1 MQRNDILKL
10 LFETPYETLR
20 ERADEVR
27 AREKGEHVFVRGLI
41 EFSNRCERNCRYCGL
56 RSANPSLKRY
66 RLDEAQIVEAAERA
80 VAFGVDTLVLQSGEV
95 HDEPQRIAHVVDA
108 LRTRFPVAVTLSVGE
123 QPTASY
129 ALWKE
134 AGASRFLLKHETA
147 DASLYAALHPGYT
160 LAQRVDALQRLRRAG
175 YEICGSWPYCASL
188 CRGPIS
194 PRQRLWRRL
203 IPFQGNGRACSPAA
217 MCSCPVSR
225 RRPTGKTTVFMT
237 TNIESVWMRPV
248 RSSNRRGAPIL
259 YTGRGDMLDAP
270 KGLRLH
276 IGLLGRRN
284 VGKSSLLNALAAQSV
299 SIVSDTPGT
308 TTDPVEKTLEFAP
321 LGPVVFLDTA
331 GLDDEGELGRQRTER
346 TLAVLPRTDM
356 ALVVTAENVW
366 GHYEETIVS
375 RLREQAIPFLV
386 VMNKT
391 ESSVA
396 SKDRLPDA
404 MRGLPMVRASAKT
417 GEGLETIRR
426 ELVRLSPGES
436 LHEAQLVADLLPE
449 KGVVILVVP
458 IDSGAPKGRLIL
470 PQVQTIRDALD
481 GHKLCLVVTEG
492 ELGAAFA
499 CLKEPPALVVCD
511 SQVVR
516 RVALETP
523 QSVPLTTFSI
533 LMARLKGDLP
543 LLAAGA
549 AAIGNLKPGD
559 SVLMMEACSHHP
571 QQDDIGRIKIPR
583 LLQQY
588 AGGELRF
595 DMCAGKSLTD
605 CPGSYDLIVHC
616 GGCTLTRR
624 QMLGRLRSAQ
634 SRGIPMTNYGVAIS
648 FTQGVL
654 KRVLTPFPDALAAC
668 ELAHETCHDAQSKT
682 NKESGWR
689 GYIFIGPR

>member
-1 MQRNDILKL
+1 
-10 LFETPYETLR
+10 
-20 ERADEVR
+20 
-27 AREKGEHVFVRGLI
+27 
-41 EFSNRCERNCRYCGL
+41 
-56 RSANPSLKRY
+56 
-66 RLDEAQIVEAAERA
+66 
-80 VAFGVDTLVLQSGEV
+80 
-95 HDEPQRIAHVVDA
+95 
-108 LRTRFPVAVTLSVGE
+108 
-123 QPTASY
+123 
-129 ALWKE
+129 
-134 AGASRFLLKHETA
+134 
-147 DASLYAALHPGYT
+147 
-160 LAQRVDALQRLRRAG
+160 
-175 YEICGSWPYCASL
+175 
-188 CRGPIS
+188 
-194 PRQRLWRRL
+194 
-203 IPFQGNGRACSPAA
+203 
-217 MCSCPVSR
+217 
-225 RRPTGKTTVFMT
+225 
-237 TNIESVWMRPV
+237 
-248 RSSNRRGAPIL
+248 
-259 YTGRGDMLDAP
+259 MLDAP

-436 LHEAQLVADLLPE
+436 LHKAQLVADLLPE

-624 QMLGRLRSAQ
+624 QMLGRLSSAQ

-654 KRVLTPFPDALAAC
+654 KRVLAPFSDALAAC
-668 ELAHETCHDAQSKT
+668 EPAHETCHDAQSKT

>member
-1 MQRNDILKL
+1 
-10 LFETPYETLR
+10 
-20 ERADEVR
+20 
-27 AREKGEHVFVRGLI
+27 
-41 EFSNRCERNCRYCGL
+41 
-56 RSANPSLKRY
+56 
-66 RLDEAQIVEAAERA
+66 
-80 VAFGVDTLVLQSGEV
+80 
-95 HDEPQRIAHVVDA
+95 
-108 LRTRFPVAVTLSVGE
+108 
-123 QPTASY
+123 
-129 ALWKE
+129 
-134 AGASRFLLKHETA
+134 
-147 DASLYAALHPGYT
+147 
-160 LAQRVDALQRLRRAG
+160 
-175 YEICGSWPYCASL
+175 
-188 CRGPIS
+188 
-194 PRQRLWRRL
+194 
-203 IPFQGNGRACSPAA
+203 
-217 MCSCPVSR
+217 
-225 RRPTGKTTVFMT
+225 
-237 TNIESVWMRPV
+237 
-248 RSSNRRGAPIL
+248 
-259 YTGRGDMLDAP
+259 MLDAP

-276 IGLLGRRN
+276 IGLFGRRN

-331 GLDDEGELGRQRTER
+331 GLDDEGELGTQRTER

-396 SKDRLPDA
+396 SKDR
-404 MRGLPMVRASAKT
+404 
-417 GEGLETIRR
+417 
-426 ELVRLSPGES
+426 RLSPGES

-481 GHKLCLVVTEG
+481 GRKLCLVVTEG

-549 AAIGNLKPGD
+549 ASIGNLKPGD

-668 ELAHETCHDAQSKT
+668 EPAHETCHDAQSKT

>member
-1 MQRNDILKL
+1 
-10 LFETPYETLR
+10 
-20 ERADEVR
+20 
-27 AREKGEHVFVRGLI
+27 
-41 EFSNRCERNCRYCGL
+41 
-56 RSANPSLKRY
+56 
-66 RLDEAQIVEAAERA
+66 
-80 VAFGVDTLVLQSGEV
+80 
-95 HDEPQRIAHVVDA
+95 
-108 LRTRFPVAVTLSVGE
+108 
-123 QPTASY
+123 
-129 ALWKE
+129 
-134 AGASRFLLKHETA
+134 
-147 DASLYAALHPGYT
+147 
-160 LAQRVDALQRLRRAG
+160 
-175 YEICGSWPYCASL
+175 
-188 CRGPIS
+188 
-194 PRQRLWRRL
+194 
-203 IPFQGNGRACSPAA
+203 
-217 MCSCPVSR
+217 
-225 RRPTGKTTVFMT
+225 
-237 TNIESVWMRPV
+237 
-248 RSSNRRGAPIL
+248 
-259 YTGRGDMLDAP
+259 MLDAP

-276 IGLLGRRN
+276 IGLFGRRN

-299 SIVSDTPGT
+299 SIVSDTPGP

-331 GLDDEGELGRQRTER
+331 GLDDEGELGTQRTER

-375 RLREQAIPFLV
+375 RLREQAIPVLV

-404 MRGLPMVRASAKT
+404 MRGLPMVCASAKT

-436 LHEAQLVADLLPE
+436 LHKAQLVADLLPE

-492 ELGAAFA
+492 ELGVAFA

-571 QQDDIGRIKIPR
+571 Q
-583 LLQQY
+583 
-588 AGGELRF
+588 
-595 DMCAGKSLTD
+595 
-605 CPGSYDLIVHC
+605 
-616 GGCTLTRR
+616 
-624 QMLGRLRSAQ
+624 
-634 SRGIPMTNYGVAIS
+634 
-648 FTQGVL
+648 
-654 KRVLTPFPDALAAC
+654 
-668 ELAHETCHDAQSKT
+668 
-682 NKESGWR
+682 
-689 GYIFIGPR
+689 

>member
-10 LFETPYETLR
+10 LFETPYEALR

-95 HDEPQRIAHVVDA
+95 HDEPQRIAHMVDA

-160 LAQRVDALQRLRRAG
+160 LAQRVDALQRQRRAG

-616 GGCTLTRR
+616 GGVH
-624 QMLGRLRSAQ
+624 
-634 SRGIPMTNYGVAIS
+634 SRGGKCS
-648 FTQGVL
+648 
-654 KRVLTPFPDALAAC
+654 AAC
-668 ELAHETCHDAQSKT
+668 APLKAEAS
-682 NKESGWR
+682 
-689 GYIFIGPR
+689 P

>member
-1 MQRNDILKL
+1 
-10 LFETPYETLR
+10 
-20 ERADEVR
+20 
-27 AREKGEHVFVRGLI
+27 
-41 EFSNRCERNCRYCGL
+41 
-56 RSANPSLKRY
+56 
-66 RLDEAQIVEAAERA
+66 
-80 VAFGVDTLVLQSGEV
+80 
-95 HDEPQRIAHVVDA
+95 
-108 LRTRFPVAVTLSVGE
+108 
-123 QPTASY
+123 
-129 ALWKE
+129 
-134 AGASRFLLKHETA
+134 
-147 DASLYAALHPGYT
+147 
-160 LAQRVDALQRLRRAG
+160 
-175 YEICGSWPYCASL
+175 
-188 CRGPIS
+188 
-194 PRQRLWRRL
+194 
-203 IPFQGNGRACSPAA
+203 
-217 MCSCPVSR
+217 
-225 RRPTGKTTVFMT
+225 
-237 TNIESVWMRPV
+237 
-248 RSSNRRGAPIL
+248 
-259 YTGRGDMLDAP
+259 MLDAP

-276 IGLLGRRN
+276 IGLFGRRN

-331 GLDDEGELGRQRTER
+331 GLDDEGELGTQRTER

-375 RLREQAIPFLV
+375 RLRKKAIPFLV

-458 IDSGAPKGRLIL
+458 IDSGAPKGQLIL

-481 GHKLCLVVTEG
+481 GRKLCLVVTEG

-559 SVLMMEACSHHP
+559 SVLMMEAYL
-571 QQDDIGRIKIPR
+571 QGR
-583 LLQQY
+583 
-588 AGGELRF
+588 F
-595 DMCAGKSLTD
+595 SL
-605 CPGSYDLIVHC
+605 
-616 GGCTLTRR
+616 
-624 QMLGRLRSAQ
+624 
-634 SRGIPMTNYGVAIS
+634 
-648 FTQGVL
+648 
-654 KRVLTPFPDALAAC
+654 
-668 ELAHETCHDAQSKT
+668 
-682 NKESGWR
+682 
-689 GYIFIGPR
+689 

>member
-1 MQRNDILKL
+1 
-10 LFETPYETLR
+10 
-20 ERADEVR
+20 
-27 AREKGEHVFVRGLI
+27 
-41 EFSNRCERNCRYCGL
+41 
-56 RSANPSLKRY
+56 
-66 RLDEAQIVEAAERA
+66 
-80 VAFGVDTLVLQSGEV
+80 
-95 HDEPQRIAHVVDA
+95 
-108 LRTRFPVAVTLSVGE
+108 
-123 QPTASY
+123 
-129 ALWKE
+129 
-134 AGASRFLLKHETA
+134 
-147 DASLYAALHPGYT
+147 
-160 LAQRVDALQRLRRAG
+160 
-175 YEICGSWPYCASL
+175 
-188 CRGPIS
+188 
-194 PRQRLWRRL
+194 
-203 IPFQGNGRACSPAA
+203 
-217 MCSCPVSR
+217 
-225 RRPTGKTTVFMT
+225 
-237 TNIESVWMRPV
+237 
-248 RSSNRRGAPIL
+248 
-259 YTGRGDMLDAP
+259 
-270 KGLRLH
+270 
-276 IGLLGRRN
+276 
-284 VGKSSLLNALAAQSV
+284 
-299 SIVSDTPGT
+299 
-308 TTDPVEKTLEFAP
+308 
-321 LGPVVFLDTA
+321 
-331 GLDDEGELGRQRTER
+331 
-346 TLAVLPRTDM
+346 
-356 ALVVTAENVW
+356 
-366 GHYEETIVS
+366 
-375 RLREQAIPFLV
+375 
-386 VMNKT
+386 
-391 ESSVA
+391 
-396 SKDRLPDA
+396 
-404 MRGLPMVRASAKT
+404 
-417 GEGLETIRR
+417 
-426 ELVRLSPGES
+426 
-436 LHEAQLVADLLPE
+436 VADLLPE